1 MRNRWIAL
9 VAFLIAASI
18 LIVAQPAYTA
28 LAEPSAIYC
37 DPQDADNG
45 EPHCTPIRIRRLP
58 VPTPSP
64 APESPLKS
72 VLPFTYGYVMTG
84 PVALYSNPA
93 DMDQGA
99 PPVRML
105 NLGYVWVRIMGQ
117 VTHNSQAWYLTEAGG
132 YLPSPIVA
140 IMRPSAFH
148 GITVGG
154 LPATSFAW
162 VLNSVQTSPRPGDKP
177 TTNSANYKRYDVVNL
192 YEQQEANKQTWYR
205 VGDNQWLVQTVV
217 AKVEYRAAP
226 PEVGPGEKWI
236 DVSLFE
242 QTLAA
247 YEGNRMV
254 YATLISS
261 GLPQWATVKGV
272 FRIHTKYELDPMT
285 GREGKPDYYSLEGV
299 PWSMYFYQ
307 DYALHGAYWHDGFG
321 WQHSH
326 GCVNLAPLDA
336 KWLFEW
342 TTPYV
347 PPGAKVRAA
356 TKAEPGTWVSVH
368 D

>member
-1 MRNRWIAL
+1 MRKRWAAL
-9 VAFLIAASI
+9 VAFLIGAGI
-18 LIVAQPAYTA
+18 LIVALPAYTA
-28 LAEPSAIYC
+28 LAEPSARFC
-37 DPQDADNG
+37 NPEDTDNWG
-45 EPHCTPIRIRRLP
+45 PNCTPIRKRRLP
-58 VPTPSP
+58 PPTPSP

-93 DMDQGA
+93 DTDRGA
-99 PPVRML
+99 PPARML

-117 VTHNSQAWYLTEAGG
+117 VSHNSQAWYLTEAGG
-132 YLPSPIVA
+132 YLPSALVA
-140 IMRPSAFH
+140 IMRPSAFQ
-148 GITVGG
+148 GIRVGG
-154 LPATSFAW
+154 IPATPFAW
-162 VLNSVQTSPRPGDKP
+162 VLNHVQTSPRPGEKP
-177 TTNSANYKRYDVVNL
+177 TTNSANYKRYDAVNI
-192 YEQQEANKQTWYR
+192 YEQQEVDKQTWYR
-205 VGDNQWLVQTVV
+205 VGDNQWLAQTVV
-217 AKVEYRAAP
+217 AKVEWRPPP

-261 GLPQWATVKGV
+261 GLPQWATAKGL
-272 FRIHTKYELDPMT
+272 FRIHTKYELGSMT

-299 PWSMYFYQ
+299 PWTMYFYQ

-321 WQHSH
+321 WRHSH
-326 GCVNLAPLDA
+326 GCINLAPLDA
-336 KWLFEW
+336 KWLYDW
-342 TTPYV
+342 TSPYV
-347 PPGAKVRAA
+347 PPGARVRAA
-356 TKAEPGTWVSVH
+356 TEAEPGTWVSVH